1 MWYITLR
8 RNIRPREEGNVTL
21 DDHLV
26 WMRAQHEAGT
36 VLFSGPSADR
46 TYGIYVIKAA
56 SRAEAE
62 AIASSD
68 PYTVAGLTAFELIE
82 WEVHQVLGAGPFT
95 AAALRQASRPADKP

>member
-8 RNIRPREEGNVTL
+8 RNVRPREEWTVTL
-21 DDHLV
+21 DQHLA

-36 VLFSGPSADR
+36 ILFSGPSADR
-46 TYGIYVIKAA
+46 KYGIYVIRAA

-62 AIASSD
+62 AIAGSD
-68 PYTVAGLTAFELIE
+68 PFTAAGLTAFELIE

-95 AAALRQASRPADKP
+95 AAGLRQGAPPTGS

>member
-1 MWYITLR
+1 
-8 RNIRPREEGNVTL
+8 L

-36 VLFSGPSADR
+36 ILFSGPSSDR
-46 TYGIYVIKAA
+46 KYGIYVIKAD

-62 AIASSD
+62 AIASGD

-82 WEVHQVLGAGPFT
+82 WEVHQILGAGPFT
-95 AAALRQASRPADKP
+95 AAGLRGGRAPTPRG